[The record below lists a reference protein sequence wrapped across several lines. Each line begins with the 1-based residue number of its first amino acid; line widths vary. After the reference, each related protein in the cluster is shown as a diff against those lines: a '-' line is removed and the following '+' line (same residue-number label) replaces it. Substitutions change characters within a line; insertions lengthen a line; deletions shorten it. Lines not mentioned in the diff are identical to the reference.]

1 MVHESNCSDSQKE
14 VGQLL
19 SGKAFPEEGK
29 RVLRVMNRRIKDLTR
44 ENLNLKRENTELQ
57 ALNTSL
63 LELMKTVESRLDQ
76 WRGTCMK
83 NA

>member
-1 MVHESNCSDSQKE
+1 
-14 VGQLL
+14 
-19 SGKAFPEEGK
+19 
-29 RVLRVMNRRIKDLTR
+29 MNRRIKDLTR